1 MKDFIGKIKVFF
13 LVAISLSFICTAL
26 FTLSMFTSFDA
37 ETGYFSNTALLPS
50 IQKAVVIISILF
62 FASIVIFIP
71 KKALP
76 STDQT
81 NVVFTT
87 FASLACGFLFAVGAI
102 LFYLLYRNDAGW
114 MQDTIRY
121 IFTGA
126 YISGIFAAA
135 YFLICGLSSPGK
147 WLALKTV
154 SAIFAVANLLL
165 IIVFEHLDYYVPIN
179 SVRKTLLFICFAFA
193 IMFITQDLRFKAN
206 MGQPRA
212 YFFFGSSTMLLS
224 SIMSIPHLIAHYAG
238 VLKDSS
244 FLIYYIIGLGL
255 AIYSFAKLLAY
266 VKYTDYIA
274 SHPIEATEEVEITET
289 NDNGAEV

>member
-1 MKDFIGKIKVFF
+1 MKDFTGKIKVFF
-13 LVAISLSFICTAL
+13 LAAVSLTLICTAL

-37 ETGYFSNTALLPS
+37 EAGYFSSNALLPS
-50 IQKAVVIISILF
+50 IQKAVAIMSILF

-76 STDQT
+76 TTDQS

-87 FASLACGFLFAVGAI
+87 FASLACGFLFAIGAI
-102 LFYLLYRNDAGW
+102 IFYLLYRNDAGW

-121 IFTGA
+121 VFTGI
-126 YISGIFAAA
+126 YVSGILAAV
-135 YFLICGLSSPGK
+135 YFLICGLSSTGK
-147 WLALKTV
+147 WLALKTA

-179 SVRKTLLFICFAFA
+179 SVRKTMLFVCFAFA
-193 IMFITQDLRFKAN
+193 IMFIAQDLRFKAN
-206 MGQPRA
+206 IGQPRV

-224 SIMSIPHLIAHYAG
+224 ATMSVSHLIAHYAG

-244 FLIYYIIGLGL
+244 FLIYYLIGLGL

-274 SHPIEATEEVEITET
+274 SHSTEEV
-289 NDNGAEV
+289 